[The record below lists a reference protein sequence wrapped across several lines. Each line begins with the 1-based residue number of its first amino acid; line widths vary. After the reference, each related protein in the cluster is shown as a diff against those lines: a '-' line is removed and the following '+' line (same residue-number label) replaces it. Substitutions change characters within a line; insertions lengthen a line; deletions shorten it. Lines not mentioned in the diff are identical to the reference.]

1 MKNNITIG
9 VFATSEPLVKQKREK
24 DYAYLKSKG
33 FVIKEAEQV
42 RNRIGHTAGSIED
55 RINSIHAFIKD
66 EEVDILMS
74 YWGGANTNQILPY
87 IDYELIKSSPK
98 PIIGFSD
105 TSALL
110 LAINKKS
117 GIKTYMGPAG
127 ITFDKPDP
135 FDYTFDYFS
144 RTVTNKNSEVIV
156 KDSEKYADD
165 LYFLREDSDHRI
177 LKENHGRKVYNHGK
191 AEGKII
197 ASNLQTLLVLMGTD
211 YFPNLENTVLFLE
224 EAEDL
229 SPSMYHR
236 FLTHLSQ
243 AVNLNA
249 LSAICIGRL
258 SEANGFR
265 ENDSEEMIYDDI
277 FSVLDIPIIYNL
289 DFGHTDP
296 MFTIPIGGTA
306 YIDTQNHLLSF
317 KI

>member
-1 MKNNITIG
+1 
-9 VFATSEPLVKQKREK
+9 
-24 DYAYLKSKG
+24 
-33 FVIKEAEQV
+33 
-42 RNRIGHTAGSIED
+42 
-55 RINSIHAFIKD
+55 
-66 EEVDILMS
+66 
-74 YWGGANTNQILPY
+74 
-87 IDYELIKSSPK
+87 
-98 PIIGFSD
+98 
-105 TSALL
+105 
-110 LAINKKS
+110 
-117 GIKTYMGPAG
+117 
-127 ITFDKPDP
+127 
-135 FDYTFDYFS
+135 
-144 RTVTNKNSEVIV
+144 
-156 KDSEKYADD
+156 
-165 LYFLREDSDHRI
+165 
-177 LKENHGRKVYNHGK
+177 
-191 AEGKII
+191 
-197 ASNLQTLLVLMGTD
+197 MGTD